1 MHPVFFVV
9 LLRLLTTLM
18 QLFISQM
25 HATLKAA
32 LSIGWSVYQ
41 LVGWLVAI
49 HNARVLWWFALF
61 FCCNFYYRQIALITL
76 EHSSGHFCPQIELK
90 RGFCQIEECIS
101 DGPTD
106 QKTDQRMD
114 KSSYRDAWTHLK
126 MATAPLARFNAITM
140 RFLWPKFA
148 KQSILFIDRPN
159 PSPS

>member
-49 HNARVLWWFALF
+49 HNARDLW
-61 FCCNFYYRQIALITL
+61 
-76 EHSSGHFCPQIELK
+76 
-90 RGFCQIEECIS
+90 
-101 DGPTD
+101 
-106 QKTDQRMD
+106 
-114 KSSYRDAWTHLK
+114 
-126 MATAPLARFNAITM
+126 
-140 RFLWPKFA
+140 
-148 KQSILFIDRPN
+148 
-159 PSPS
+159 

>member
-49 HNARVLWWFALF
+49 HDARVICTRDLPCF
-61 FCCNFYYRQIALITL
+61 FVVIFITDRL
-76 EHSSGHFCPQIELK
+76 LLSPWNILVVFL
-90 RGFCQIEECIS
+90 
-101 DGPTD
+101 PT
-106 QKTDQRMD
+106 
-114 KSSYRDAWTHLK
+114 
-126 MATAPLARFNAITM
+126 N
-140 RFLWPKFA
+140 
-148 KQSILFIDRPN
+148 
-159 PSPS
+159 